1 MRRLNVV
8 IDNTLDNSVEDLK
21 ELLES
26 KELII
31 KTLHIKLDEL
41 KKENEL
47 LLKYRGNPNEAQKF
61 IRTFRSMELKIKENE
76 NILQWHI
83 NNEDELYRKLEDLE
97 NRNKQLL
104 QTINAMSK
112 QSLYEHQ
119 LHEQLQ
125 QAQEKI
131 RILEQKQ
138 VYPPATKK
146 DANGEP
152 ISDNTIVQMFNGGMN
167 PNQISEQIGL
177 THQAIRARLK
187 KLGLYK
193 TK

>member
-1 MRRLNVV
+1 MS
-8 IDNTLDNSVEDLK
+8 DNTLDNSVEDFNK
-21 ELLES
+21 LLES

-47 LLKYRGNPNEAQKF
+47 LLKYRGNPNETQKF
-61 IRTFRSMELKIKENE
+61 IRTFRTMELKIKENE
-76 NILQWHI
+76 NIIQWHI
-83 NNEDELYRKLEDLE
+83 NNEDELYKKIEDLE

-104 QTINAMSK
+104 QTINTMSK
-112 QSLYEHQ
+112 HSLYEHQ
-119 LHEQLQ
+119 LQEQLQ
-125 QAQEKI
+125 RTQEKI

-152 ISDNTIVQMFNGGMN
+152 ISDNTIVQMFNSGMN
-167 PNQISEQIGL
+167 PNQIGKQIGL
-177 THQAIRARLK
+177 THQAVRERLK
-187 KLGLYK
+187 KLGMYK

>member
-1 MRRLNVV
+1 MG
-8 IDNTLDNSVEDLK
+8 DNTLDNSVEDLK

-61 IRTFRSMELKIKENE
+61 IRNFRSMELKIKENE

-97 NRNKQLL
+97 NRNNQLL
-104 QTINAMSK
+104 QTINVMSK
-112 QSLYEHQ
+112 HSLDEHQ
-119 LHEQLQ
+119 LHEQLE

-131 RILEQKQ
+131 KTLEQKQ

-187 KLGLYK
+187 KLGLNRNK
-193 TK
+193 